1 MLVVEDNPD
10 VAGFAAA
17 MLEGLGYATRRAGN
31 TADALDLLGNGERV
45 DAVFSDVVMP
55 GDLNGIQLASML
67 RRHHPHLAVVLATGY
82 SEVLAE
88 WQGRTDVEVLGKPYR
103 LDDLAAALRRAFA
116 AADAAR
122 TGT

>member
-1 MLVVEDNPD
+1 VDDNPD

-17 MLEGLGYATRRAGN
+17 MLEELGYATRHAGN
-31 TADALDLLGNGERV
+31 AADALDLLGNGERV

-55 GDLNGIQLASML
+55 GDVDGVQLAGIV
-67 RRHHPHLAVVLATGY
+67 RRRHPHLAVVLATGY

-88 WQGRTDVEVLGKPYR
+88 WQGRTDAEVLGKPYR